1 MSIKCKI
8 TFALAT
14 HQKIS
19 VNAFW
24 RVDSTSFLPYT
35 ADMQREQPPSLSL
48 TQQPTPIIQVNGA
61 WLIHSITDKKMLAAL
76 SEQLTA
82 GMQMADPLWDLS
94 GITALDHL
102 GANLLWQAWGKQRP
116 SRLTISPAHEGLFQ
130 RLDEV
135 NHLPIPLQAKQK
147 LTRVTRLGYVMLDFF
162 AHCKGII
169 LLLGQL
175 ILDVMRVARHPIR
188 APWKELSANVYRTG
202 FQALGITALVGL
214 LIGIVLSYLSA
225 QQLRTF
231 GGDLFLVNILGI
243 SIIRELGPMLAAILV
258 AGRSGSA
265 MTAQLGVMRVTEE
278 LDAMTVMGIPVSY
291 RLIMPKVVALA
302 FTMPLIVIWTDVMA
316 LIGGMIA
323 AKIEIDMSPRFFLH
337 KLPDA
342 VAMANYWIGLGK
354 GVVFGALIS
363 IIACHYGM
371 RILPNTDSLGQGTT
385 SSVVISITTVI
396 IADAIFAII
405 FNALGY

>member
-1 MSIKCKI
+1 
-8 TFALAT
+8 
-14 HQKIS
+14 
-19 VNAFW
+19 
-24 RVDSTSFLPYT
+24 
-35 ADMQREQPPSLSL
+35 MQREQPPSLSL
-48 TQQPTPIIQVNGA
+48 TQQPIPTVHVNGA
-61 WLIHSITDKKMLAAL
+61 WLIHGITNKAMLNTL
-76 SEQLTA
+76 NDTLRA
-82 GMQMADPLWDLS
+82 GMQMKDPHWDLS

-102 GANLLWQAWGKQRP
+102 GANILWQAWGRRRP
-116 SRLTISPAHEGLFQ
+116 SKLNINQAHQGLFE

-135 NHLPIPLQAKQK
+135 NHLTIPTSSKPK
-147 LTRVTRLGYVMLDFF
+147 LTRTMRLGYVMLDFF
-162 AHCKGII
+162 AHCMGII

-175 ILDVMRVARHPIR
+175 VLDVARVIRHPIR

-278 LDAMTVMGIPVSY
+278 LDAMSVMGIPVSY
-291 RLIMPKVVALA
+291 RLIMPKVIALTI
-302 FTMPLIVIWTDVMA
+302 TMPLIVIWTDVMA
-316 LIGGMIA
+316 LLGGMIA
-323 AKIEIDMSPRFFLH
+323 AKIEIDMSPQFFLH

-342 VAMANYWIGLGK
+342 VAIANYWIGLGK
-354 GVVFGALIS
+354 GAVFGLLIS
-363 IIACHYGM
+363 IVACHYGM